1 MITTRII
8 KFLVLTFSLLVQSEE
23 IAMFN
28 NAEKQRAF
36 ENAISCLYNGY
47 WKEDWNSC
55 ELSEWESEEVWNAA
69 LYQFEKLVRRC
80 V

>member
-1 MITTRII
+1 
-8 KFLVLTFSLLVQSEE
+8 
-23 IAMFN
+23 MFN

-80 V
+80 VQASGKTTNKIIFSYGGNYESNI